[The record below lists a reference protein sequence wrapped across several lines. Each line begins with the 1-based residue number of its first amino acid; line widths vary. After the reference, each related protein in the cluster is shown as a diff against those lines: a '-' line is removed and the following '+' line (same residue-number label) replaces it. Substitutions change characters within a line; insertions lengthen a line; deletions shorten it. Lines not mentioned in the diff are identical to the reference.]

1 MTINRSGMF
10 SSISSG
16 IFTQWGGEDLR
27 LIKEMYC
34 FCSGPDFTFFPIVL
48 NPGQTQKICRNE
60 KSWITIH
67 HYFQYKQ
74 LCAYAWVGE
83 GGRTDTKWGNHHGVG
98 RTCVHWEWSTKV
110 RGVGDMGGSRPST
123 FFLSCKS
130 PFLIFIHAASSRPQT
145 HTLKFTDKHASKRAG
160 QLY

>member
-1 MTINRSGMF
+1 MF

-16 IFTQWGGEDLR
+16 IFTQSGGEDLR

-83 GGRTDTKWGNHHGVG
+83 GGGALTRNGGTITGWGALACTGSGALRCVG
-98 RTCVHWEWSTKV
+98 WGIW
-110 RGVGDMGGSRPST
+110 GGSRPST

-145 HTLKFTDKHASKRAG
+145 HTLKCTDKHASKRAG